1 MRKWNERKTTLGFFE
16 MASIAVEVF
25 DIRNINRPIACLE
38 NISNDE
44 TIMAIKRRLS
54 QKLSLPIS
62 QIALRLD
69 VKAKN
74 LKDDLIVQD
83 LSLPSMGAHL
93 YMRVLGPQIGWKTVF
108 LLEYFGP
115 LVIYPI
121 FYLRPT
127 EIYGADASR
136 YFVFY
141 GVKFALVCW
150 TIHYA
155 KRLLETQF
163 VHRFSNIT
171 MPLRNMFKNCSYYWA
186 FTAFIS
192 YFINHPLYTPPYFG
206 NVQVAIGLIGFIVCE
221 IGNLSIHLLF
231 KNLRPS
237 GTKVRKIPMPD
248 ANPMTL
254 MFNFVS
260 CPNYTYE
267 VGAWF
272 WFSCMTQSLPAFIFT
287 FAGFFQMA
295 IWAKDKHH
303 NYMREFPNYPK
314 HRRAIIPFIF

>member
-1 MRKWNERKTTLGFFE
+1 
-16 MASIAVEVF
+16 MASIAIEVF
-25 DIRNINRPIACLE
+25 DIKNINRSIVCME
-38 NISNDE
+38 NISHDE
-44 TIMAIKRRLS
+44 AVLSIKKRLS
-54 QKLSLPIS
+54 QKLSLPIN

-69 VKAKN
+69 VKGKN
-74 LKDDLIVQD
+74 LKDDLTVQN
-83 LSLPSMGAHL
+83 LNLPSTGAYL
-93 YMRVLGPQIGWKTVF
+93 YLRNLGPQIGWKTVF

-121 FYLRPT
+121 FCLRPI
-127 EIYGADASR
+127 EIYGSDASR
-136 YFVFY
+136 YHMFS
-141 GVKFALVCW
+141 GVKLALVCS

-163 VHRFSNIT
+163 VHRFSNAT
-171 MPLRNMFKNCSYYWA
+171 MPLRNMFKNCSYYWTFA
-186 FTAFIS
+186 AFIS

-206 NVQVAIGLIGFIVCE
+206 SVQVAVGFIGFIVCE

-231 KNLRPS
+231 KNLRPP
-237 GTKVRKIPMPD
+237 GTKIRKIPMPN

-272 WFSCMTQSLPAFIFT
+272 WFSCMTQSLPALIFT
-287 FAGFFQMA
+287 FAGFLQMA
-295 IWAKDKHH
+295 IWAKEKHR
-303 NYMREFPNYPK
+303 NYIREFPNYPK
-314 HRRAIIPFIF
+314 HRRAIIPFVL